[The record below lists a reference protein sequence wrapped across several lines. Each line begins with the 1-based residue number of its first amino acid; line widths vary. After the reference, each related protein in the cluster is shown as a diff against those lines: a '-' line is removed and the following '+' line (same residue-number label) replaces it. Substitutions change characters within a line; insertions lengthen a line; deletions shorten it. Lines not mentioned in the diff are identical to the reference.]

1 MRQILT
7 MTAADLLQRVRDRT
21 VLIFGLLV
29 PLGLITVFNLVF
41 GGSQEVELQP
51 ATVVVSAEPGDP
63 LATALVDVL
72 RQVGTPEVTL
82 ERADEQTVRDR
93 TAAGEA
99 DLGILVP
106 PGFSEELRTG
116 RGPTVRVVK
125 GSDAGLEADVL
136 VTITEGVLDRFDAGV
151 LAGTA
156 GALAG
161 LDHPAVARLAAD
173 AATGGPDV
181 ELVEGEAATEQL
193 SAAGAVV
200 AGQAGLFLLFTVG
213 FGVLALLAERE
224 QGTLARLRSMPM
236 PAGAIVTAKAL
247 SAFVL
252 GAGATTV
259 LLVAGGFLFD
269 VGFGSPVA
277 VGVLVLSAVAAA
289 TSLTFVVARV
299 ARTAEQAQATQSVLA
314 MVLGITG
321 GAFFP
326 LAASGLVGT
335 LLDLNPVS
343 AFTRGLGITS
353 GGGGIGDLG
362 APLAILLG
370 FAAVCALA
378 SRVIP
383 DRGGDT

>member
-7 MTAADLLQRVRDRT
+7 MTAADLRQRVRDKT

-41 GGSQEVELQP
+41 GGSQEVELEP
-51 ATVVVSAEPGDP
+51 ATVVVSAEAGDP
-63 LATALVDVL
+63 LATALIDVL
-72 RQVGTPEVTL
+72 AQVPTPEVTL

-93 TAAGEA
+93 SEAGEA
-99 DLGILVP
+99 DLGVLVP
-106 PGFSEELRTG
+106 PGFSEDLRAG
-116 RGPTVRVVK
+116 RGPTVRVVL
-125 GSDAGLEADVL
+125 GPDAGLESDVL
-136 VTITEGVLDRFDAGV
+136 VTITEGVLDRYDVGV

-156 GALAG
+156 GSLAG
-161 LDHPAVARLAAD
+161 LDRAVVARLAAD
-173 AATGGPDV
+173 AATGGPNV
-181 ELVEGEAATEQL
+181 TLTEGEAATEQL
-193 SAAGAVV
+193 SAAGALV

-252 GAGATTV
+252 GVGATTV

-269 VGFGSPVA
+269 VSFGSPPA
-277 VGVLVLSAVAAA
+277 VGLLVVCAVAAA

-314 MVLGITG
+314 MVLGVMG

-326 LAASGLVGT
+326 LAASGLLGT

-353 GGGGIGDLG
+353 GGGGIADLG
-362 APLAILLG
+362 APVAILLS

-378 SRVIP
+378 SRLIP
-383 DRGGDT
+383 DRGGVT